1 MNYTELLDNLRM
13 MEQDGREWTVETD
26 VNETVTFKTDWY
38 KVLEFNKHGY
48 FSLYDL
54 SDNSSMQDKEIV
66 DFLSSDYRKW
76 FK

>member
-1 MNYTELLDNLRM
+1 MNYTKLLDNLRM
-13 MEQDGREWTVETD
+13 MEQEGREWTVETD

-38 KVLEFNKHGY
+38 KVFEFNKHGY
-48 FSLYDL
+48 FILYDL
-54 SDNSSMQDKEIV
+54 SDNSSMQDKEII

>member
-1 MNYTELLDNLRM
+1 MNYTELLNKLRAA
-13 MEQDGREWTVETD
+13 EQNGREWHTETD

-38 KVLEFNKHGY
+38 KVFEFNKHGY

-54 SDNSSMQDKEIV
+54 SDNSSTQDKEIV

>member
-1 MNYTELLDNLRM
+1 MNYTELLNRLRTA
-13 MEQDGREWTVETD
+13 EQDGRKWTIETD

-38 KVLEFNKHGY
+38 KVFEFNKHGY

>member
-1 MNYTELLDNLRM
+1 MNYTELLNRLRTA
-13 MEQDGREWTVETD
+13 EQDGRKWTVETD

-38 KVLEFNKHGY
+38 KVFEFNKHGY